1 MLDDL
6 RDKWLSI
13 LSPYV
18 DHASYATNAFESM
31 VKRYS
36 EEGRFYHTMAHVAS
50 VVSVIED
57 LAKVPSAAPDDPV
70 AVELAGFFHD
80 VVYDSHCHDNEEKS
94 ARLAEAWL
102 DGLEIPR
109 GIIQETS
116 RLILLTV
123 DHRAAP
129 LDRNGSVLIDAD
141 LSILGAEHD
150 EYERYHAELR
160 REYGW
165 MDDIDF
171 NAQRLEIVEGLLGR
185 EHIFQTGI
193 CRNTLE
199 TVARANLV
207 IELAELKAAA
217 AEDLT
222 TKWLDD
228 C

>member
-1 MLDDL
+1 MLDEL
-6 RDKWLSI
+6 QDKWLSI
-13 LSPYV
+13 LLPFV
-18 DHASYATNAFESM
+18 DHPSYAANAFESL
-31 VKRYS
+31 VGRYS
-36 EEGRFYHTMAHVAS
+36 EEGRYYHTMTHVAS

-57 LAKVPSAAPDDPV
+57 LAQVPSAAPDDPV

-80 VVYDSHCHDNEEKS
+80 VVYDSRSHDNEEKS

-102 DGLEIPR
+102 DGLEVPQ
-109 GIIQETS
+109 GIVQETS

-123 DHRAAP
+123 DHQAAP
-129 LDRNGSVLIDAD
+129 LDRDGSVLIDAD
-141 LSILGAEHD
+141 LSILGAEH
-150 EYERYHAELR
+150 HAYQHYRAGLR

-165 MDDIDF
+165 MNDSDF

-185 EHIFQTGI
+185 EHIYQTTI

-199 TVARANLV
+199 TVARANLA

-217 AEDLT
+217 VEDLT
-222 TKWLDD
+222 TKWLGD